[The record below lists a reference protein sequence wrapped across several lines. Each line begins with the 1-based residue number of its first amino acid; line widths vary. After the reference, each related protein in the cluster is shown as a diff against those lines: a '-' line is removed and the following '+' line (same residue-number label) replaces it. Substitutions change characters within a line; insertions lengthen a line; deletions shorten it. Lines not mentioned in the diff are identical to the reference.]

1 MTCQTTW
8 IQFSIRLS
16 SCMFWAILDHGYK
29 LRPNATPASD
39 LDITEPFP
47 TLPNHHLF
55 IPNPPPQGQN
65 QNQTASQTQTH
76 TSPATTP
83 RPSPSSSS
91 SFYFPFPFHP
101 PLPEPLPPSPV
112 RDSKEKNGPSNS

>member
-55 IPNPPPQGQN
+55 IPNPPPRARIR
-65 QNQTASQTQTH
+65 TRLH
-76 TSPATTP
+76 LKP
-83 RPSPSSSS
+83 RPIHLLQRHPAHPPPHPPHSISLSLSTLPCLSPS
-91 SFYFPFPFHP
+91 PRH
-101 PLPEPLPPSPV
+101 L
-112 RDSKEKNGPSNS
+112 